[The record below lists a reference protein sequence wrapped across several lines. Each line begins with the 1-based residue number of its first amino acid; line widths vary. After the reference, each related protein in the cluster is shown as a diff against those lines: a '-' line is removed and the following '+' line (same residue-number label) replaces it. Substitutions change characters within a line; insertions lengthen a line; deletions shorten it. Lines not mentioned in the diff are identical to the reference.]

1 MTADQQNLEIARL
14 QKEIE
19 NYLSLGSTQMIFDYK
34 NDDEGNMRLDV
45 ITVNPRH
52 DQSFLFHTTVGYNK
66 IDALH
71 QMLEYVK
78 HHRDKKNSYT
88 IQWSI
93 KGGNELHTS
102 YFRAKDIPEA
112 IDKLYYG
119 RDPNSISIFSVVL
132 NPIA

>member
-1 MTADQQNLEIARL
+1 MNKEQQNLKIAEL

-19 NYLSLGSTQMIFDYK
+19 NYLSLGSTQMIFDFQES
-34 NDDEGNMRLDV
+34 EGESELYV

-52 DQSFLFHTTVGYNK
+52 NQSFLFHTTKGFSRV
-66 IDALH
+66 DALQ

-78 HHRDKKNSYT
+78 THRDKKNSYT
-88 IQWSI
+88 IQWSV
-93 KGGNELHTS
+93 KGDNELHTS

-112 IDKLYYG
+112 IDKLHFG
-119 RDPNSISIFSVVL
+119 RDPNSVNIFSVVL